1 MAFIKS
7 DALAPPELATETVA
21 VEALGGDVRVRSM
34 SLSER
39 LAMEQRLA
47 RMRRQAAAD
56 GGADGA
62 GAEDIGWLSIVP
74 EVLALCVLDGDNR
87 PVFSRARWEQ
97 FGGSQLPDCVR
108 LFNIAWRL
116 SGLGGESDDAKN

>member
-7 DALAPPELATETVA
+7 DGLPAPELATETVT

-47 RMRRQAAAD
+47 IMRRKAAAESD
-56 GGADGA
+56 TDANGAQEIA
-62 GAEDIGWLSIVP
+62 WLAVVP
-74 EVLALCVLDGDNR
+74 EVLTLCVVDGDNR
-87 PVFSRARWEQ
+87 PVFSKAKWEF
-97 FGGSQLPDCVR
+97 FGASNLPVCVQ
-108 LFNIAWRL
+108 LFNTAWRL
-116 SGLGGESDDAKN
+116 SGLGSESEDAKN

>member
-39 LAMEQRLA
+39 LAMEQRIVRLRKETADQGSTEHTSWLA
-47 RMRRQAAAD
+47 
-56 GGADGA
+56 
-62 GAEDIGWLSIVP
+62 IVP
-74 EVLALCVLDGDNR
+74 DVLTICVLDGDNR
-87 PVFSRARWEQ
+87 PVFSKAKWEA
-97 FGGSQLPDCVR
+97 FGAANLTVCVQ
-108 LFNIAWRL
+108 LFNAAWRL